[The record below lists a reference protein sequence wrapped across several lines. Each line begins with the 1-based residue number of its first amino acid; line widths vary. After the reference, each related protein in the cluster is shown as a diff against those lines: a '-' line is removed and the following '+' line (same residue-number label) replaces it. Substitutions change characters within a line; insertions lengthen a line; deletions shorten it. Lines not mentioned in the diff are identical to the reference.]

1 MRWLNFLQAEKR
13 LRTELRRRMELRR
26 MSALKLLL
34 KELEDGHLPF
44 MCLQYK
50 DSEGV
55 QHSVPA
61 VYIGKVDSFDGTK
74 VKNMVS
80 L

>member
-1 MRWLNFLQAEKR
+1 
-13 LRTELRRRMELRR
+13 
-26 MSALKLLL
+26 MSALKFLL

-61 VYIGKVDSFDGTK
+61 VYLGKVDSFDGTK

-80 L
+80 LCTSFVCINHEKSSNS